1 MPVLNRFA
9 PQTQA
14 TGSILFRSA
23 FAQSVANHYSFEWL
37 AHGVPVNANHSKE
50 KPMRKP
56 ELAAAVAD
64 ETGLTRDKA
73 SEVITA
79 FTDQISAAAA
89 RGEDITL
96 IGFGTFNVRRREAR
110 DGRNP
115 QTGANIRIPASKTVG
130 FKAGKSLKDSIR

>member
-1 MPVLNRFA
+1 
-9 PQTQA
+9 
-14 TGSILFRSA
+14 
-23 FAQSVANHYSFEWL
+23 
-37 AHGVPVNANHSKE
+37 
-50 KPMRKP
+50 MRKP

-64 ETGLTRDKA
+64 QTGLTRDKA

-115 QTGANIRIPASKTVG
+115 QTGASIRIPASKTVG
-130 FKAGKSLKDSIR
+130 FKPGKALKDSLR